1 MIKKHNQ
8 MQKNC
13 WKQHNHIIQILL
25 HLTFIA
31 SNEIEWVKRLVR
43 DLKPT
48 LDKLFDVNTI

>member
-13 WKQHNHIIQILL
+13 WKQYNHIKQILL

-31 SNEIEWVKRLVR
+31 SNEIEWVERLIR